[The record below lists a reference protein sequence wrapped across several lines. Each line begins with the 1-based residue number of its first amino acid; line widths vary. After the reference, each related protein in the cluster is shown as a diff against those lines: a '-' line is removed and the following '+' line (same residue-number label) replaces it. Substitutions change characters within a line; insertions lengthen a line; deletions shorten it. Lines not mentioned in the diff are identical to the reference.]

1 MSSWVLAEPADRLHL
16 VAETDGVWL
25 RSMGGDLSDPRSL
38 RSHLP
43 KTRLGRL
50 LSTLIPQLIELGLAV
65 FENGGVLISY
75 PDFVEIGTSGLDAF
89 DDVVP
94 WAPFTI
100 ELETSGW
107 LGGEGFKYFRRF
119 YLGSQVVHLE
129 RLGCFV
135 QRAHVIYQLDAQTFL
150 LIETIDSFNAL
161 PPEKKATP
169 DAFIRFAEVKGLAE
183 GVGAQLDRYLTDQ
196 RVLIPSRVGLDLIL
210 EDEGRISFTPKID
223 GVPPDAMR
231 QAFFALDDID
241 TVYAV
246 DSSEGRRVR
255 IVLDETQ
262 REVLRRMQRV
272 RHLKG
277 ADRAEVLRDPR
288 AVFDGVAESIDID
301 QELFGPRV
309 KGIGDFPFVVQPY
322 LQRSTTGIFEDPE
335 GIAGRRERGK
345 FSAGLKCRYAD
356 GSVEDVAFTS
366 REEVLELERTAKIA
380 WRSGEG
386 AVEWNKKSILV
397 DESFVRALGELVQR
411 VIPAKPTAPEHPLT
425 PRRYL
430 LIYTNENEL
439 EYEEPYKGEGGDTD
453 LEVPKALKSPDL
465 LKVHQRAGV
474 AWLQRNFRLN
484 RHGCLLADDMGLGK
498 TLQVL
503 TFLAWLIEKGEL
515 SRASRDPEAAPWD
528 PILIVTP
535 VILLENETWLND
547 MRTFFE
553 GDGAIFQ
560 PCFSLHGAALKGMR
574 RIGSH
579 GRETIIGEAV
589 LDLERLRQHRIVLT
603 NYETVTNYQH
613 SFARMKEHW
622 TVIVTDEA
630 QEYKTPNTKI
640 SHALKSLAPRFR
652 VACTGTPVET
662 RLLDV
667 WNLFDFLQPGH
678 LLGSATEFTKQY
690 ESPIEQPSSTN
701 GSAVLSRL
709 KSQLRF
715 GSEDAFVIRR
725 DKTSL
730 PDLPAKHEHRIECT
744 LSAKQREWHL
754 DFVSRARLGGEGNHP
769 LALLHHF
776 MTLYQHP
783 ALLPHYEPLA
793 SNEAIEYCP
802 KLAAVLDCLHSIQ
815 SKGEKAL
822 IFTRSLNMQQIL
834 VGVLNDQF
842 GLDVEIING
851 ATIRHGDTKDGSRT
865 RRAIVQRFRE
875 SSGFNILVL
884 SPDVAGIGL
893 TLVEANHVIHYG
905 RWWNP
910 AKESQATDRVH
921 RIGQKRD
928 VHVYYPIAKDP
939 QGVFETFDEKLDALV
954 QRRRALAAEFL
965 APMPSEED
973 LERELL
979 DSTLGTTGTEEGLS
993 GVRPL
998 SKEDVR
1004 RLTWD
1009 RFEALIAVFEE
1020 KRGAQVILTPRSGDG
1035 KIDVLAIRAGEIRL
1049 IQCKHTLWDASV
1061 DADVIA
1067 QVLGAFDGYRTRFRR
1082 FLTQKIT
1089 LRPMLV
1095 TNGTFTA
1102 RARTEAKVRDVKL
1115 VANSDLWKLLEETPS
1130 TPAEVE
1136 MMEDRRLASMRDVQ
1150 AAIERLGHL
1159 GSQ

>member
-1 MSSWVLAEPADRLHL
+1 MSSWVLSEPADRLRL
-16 VAETDGVWL
+16 VAEANGVWL
-25 RSMGGDLSDPRSL
+25 YSTGRDLSDLRSL
-38 RSHLP
+38 RSHTP

-50 LSTLIPQLIELGLAV
+50 LPTLVPQLIELGMAV
-65 FENGGVLISY
+65 FQDGGVLIPY
-75 PDFVEIGTSGLDAF
+75 PDFVKLEAQGIDAF

-94 WAPFTI
+94 WSPFTL

-107 LGGEGFKYFRRF
+107 LGGESFKYFRRF
-119 YLGSQVVHLE
+119 YLGSQVVHFD

-135 QRAHVIYQLDAQTFL
+135 RRAHVIYQLDAQIFS

-161 PPEKKATP
+161 PPKEKATP

-183 GVGAQLDRYLTDQ
+183 GVEAQLDRYLTEQ
-196 RVLIPSRVGLDLIL
+196 RVLIPSRVGLDLIV

-223 GVPPDAMR
+223 GVQPDAMR

-241 TVYAV
+241 AVYAV
-246 DSSEGRRVR
+246 DSLEGGRVR
-255 IVLDETQ
+255 VVLDETQ

-277 ADRAEVLRDPR
+277 ADQAEVLRDPH
-288 AVFDGVAESIDID
+288 AIFDGVAESIDID

-322 LQRSTTGIFEDPE
+322 LQRSTTGIFEDLE
-335 GIAGRRERGK
+335 GIAGRREREK
-345 FSAGLKCRYAD
+345 FSAGIKCRYAD

-366 REEVLELERTAKIA
+366 REEVLELERTAKGA

-386 AVEWNKKSILV
+386 AVEWHKKSILI

-411 VIPAKPTAPEHPLT
+411 VTPAKPTAPEHPLT

-453 LEVPKALKSPDL
+453 LEVPKALKSLDL
-465 LKVHQRAGV
+465 LKVHQRTGV

-503 TFLAWLIEKGEL
+503 TFLAWLIERGEL
-515 SRASRDPEAAPWD
+515 SHASRDPEAKPWD

-547 MRTFFE
+547 MRTFFKD
-553 GDGAIFQ
+553 DGVIFQ
-560 PCFSLHGAALKGMR
+560 PLLTLYGSTLKAIR
-574 RIGSH
+574 RRNAG

-589 LDLERLRQHRIVLT
+589 LDLERLRQHRIILT

-690 ESPIEQPSSTN
+690 ESPIEQSSSTN
-701 GSAVLSRL
+701 GPAVLSRL

-730 PDLPAKHEHRIECT
+730 PDLPAKHEHRIECK
-744 LSAKQREWHL
+744 LSSKQREWHL
-754 DFVSRARLGGEGNHP
+754 DLVIRARLGGEGNHP
-769 LALLHHF
+769 LALLHHL
-776 MTLYQHP
+776 MALYQHP
-783 ALLPHYEPLA
+783 ALLPHCELLA
-793 SNEAIEYCP
+793 PHEALECCP
-802 KLAAVLDCLHSIQ
+802 KLAAILDCLHSIQ
-815 SKGEKAL
+815 SKREKAL

-834 VGVLNDQF
+834 VSVLNDRF

-851 ATIRHGDTKDGSRT
+851 ATSRHGDTKDGSRT
-865 RRAIVQRFRE
+865 RKAIVQRFRE
-875 SSGFNILVL
+875 SPSFNILVL

-910 AKESQATDRVH
+910 AKESQATDRVY

-928 VHVYYPIAKDP
+928 VHVYYPIAMDP
-939 QGVFETFDEKLDALV
+939 QGIFETFDEKLNALI

-973 LERELL
+973 LGRELL
-979 DSTLGTTGTEEGLS
+979 DSTLGTTGTEEGLR
-993 GVRPL
+993 GVLPL

-1035 KIDVLAIRAGEIRL
+1035 KIDVLAVRAGEIRL
-1049 IQCKHTLWDASV
+1049 IQCKHTLWDASIDETAV
-1061 DADVIA
+1061 AEMLI
-1067 QVLGAFDGYRTRFRR
+1067 AFDGYRLRLRR
-1082 FLTQKIT
+1082 FLKQATS
-1089 LRPMLV
+1089 LRAVLV
-1095 TNGTFTA
+1095 TNGSFTAKARAEA
-1102 RARTEAKVRDVKL
+1102 RARDIQL
-1115 VANSDLWKLLEETPS
+1115 VAKINLWALLDETPA

-1150 AAIERLGHL
+1150 AAIERL
-1159 GSQ
+1159 